1 MPQSLWRYLAEV
13 PQVADLWCSLPATH
27 SEQVHAQKS
36 GFISNSTLVKSV
48 KNKQNQKDGFDITLS
63 GPRENFYSDPKKIP
77 PDKAP
82 VRAVRAEQDGEH
94 SESLRDR
101 GWSRACPALSSITWI
116 LLLLSFMETLKCV
129 HLSAT

>member
-1 MPQSLWRYLAEV
+1 MGLISLSQDQE
-13 PQVADLWCSLPATH
+13 
-27 SEQVHAQKS
+27 K
-36 GFISNSTLVKSV
+36 ISIQIRRRSI
-48 KNKQNQKDGFDITLS
+48 Q
-63 GPRENFYSDPKKIP
+63 IP